1 MAKPKPSA
9 KPKSEPTAK
18 PKPSAKP
25 KSEPAAKPKPSAKP
39 KSEPAAKPKSEPAAK
54 PKPTAK
60 PKEKLVDKTSR
71 PLVIDGT
78 DHIAGR
84 LSSNVAKLLLQG
96 NRVTV
101 VNSEK
106 IMISGRKKSIVGEYK
121 QFLKISSIL
130 HPKHGPFHPRKPD
143 TMISRMIRGMLPRD
157 KPSGKEALKRL
168 RVYIGVPKDVK
179 TLGKT
184 QLEKTKIRKSSAL
197 YTSVGELGRYVG
209 WN

>member
-9 KPKSEPTAK
+9 KPKSE
-18 PKPSAKP
+18 
-25 KSEPAAKPKPSAKP
+25 
-39 KSEPAAKPKSEPAAK
+39 
-54 PKPTAK
+54 PTAK

-168 RVYIGVPKDVK
+168 RVYTGVPKEVK
-179 TLGKT
+179 SLGKI